1 LSRLNNRKTGKVIVI
16 AHRIH
21 EDDLSGHLLRQAN
34 WHHVVLP
41 MVAISDVAYDTRYG
55 RWRRRRDELLRPDA
69 FDSEDLADLKANT
82 HNPDFEMLY
91 QQDADGRAL
100 PPITEDCFRIFAMP
114 PGRETACVMSVDAG
128 MTPGSRNSFSA
139 IQIWC
144 PVGSE
149 HYLVDQW
156 REQCDFAELRYHFLR
171 YFRRYRPSAILIEE
185 AANGH
190 ALISVM
196 KPTYQRL
203 VHEVTPKGSKTSR
216 LRRHID
222 TILAQKIVLPQN
234 AAWRDEFVAEF
245 VEFPHGEFADQVD
258 AATQYLDWIG
268 LNSRLERPP
277 QPGLGAAIGS
287 DSRQLSANPMSSTP
301 CLQDRGIV
309 VVRKPYGYWPR

>member
-1 LSRLNNRKTGKVIVI
+1 MFT
-16 AHRIH
+16 
-21 EDDLSGHLLRQAN
+21 
-34 WHHVVLP
+34 
-41 MVAISDVAYDTRYG
+41 T
-55 RWRRRRDELLRPDA
+55 
-69 FDSEDLADLKANT
+69 
-82 HNPDFEMLY
+82 
-91 QQDADGRAL
+91 
-100 PPITEDCFRIFAMP
+100 
-114 PGRETACVMSVDAG
+114 
-128 MTPGSRNSFSA
+128 
-139 IQIWC
+139 QIWC

-190 ALISVM
+190 ALISAM
-196 KPTYQRL
+196 KPKYQRL

-222 TILAQKIVLPQN
+222 TILAQQIVLPEN

-268 LNSRLERPP
+268 VNSQLERPP

-287 DSRQLSANPMSSTP
+287 DGRQLSANPLSSTP
-301 CLQDRGIV
+301 RLQDRGIV
-309 VVRKPYGYWPR
+309 VVRNPYGYS